1 MVEIVEPVSKTQM
14 LIRQPA
20 PTVFEAFVDPDVTTR
35 FWFTHS
41 TGRLRK
47 GDRVRWEWRMYGAS
61 ADVQVLELE
70 QDARILIEWSGAARP
85 PNRVEWTFEPRSESM
100 TLVSIT
106 ESGFAGTLSEKV
118 AQAINSTGGFTMVLA
133 GLKALL
139 EHELELN
146 LIADHRPDSH
156 VEDGGGSQGG

>member
-1 MVEIVEPVSKTQM
+1 
-14 LIRQPA
+14 
-20 PTVFEAFVDPDVTTR
+20 
-35 FWFTHS
+35 
-41 TGRLRK
+41 
-47 GDRVRWEWRMYGAS
+47 MYGAS

-70 QDARILIEWSGAARP
+70 QDARILIEWSGVARP